1 MDADPIL
8 SFHLDLN
15 ALRLLHRVVS
25 DAYTNWPGGPPEE
38 QVSLDRMRM
47 QLYAGLMDVTLSLE
61 SEARDG

>member
-8 SFHLDLN
+8 SFQLDLN

-38 QVSLDRMRM
+38 QASLDRMRM
-47 QLYAGLMDVTLSLE
+47 QLYAGLMDVT
-61 SEARDG
+61 